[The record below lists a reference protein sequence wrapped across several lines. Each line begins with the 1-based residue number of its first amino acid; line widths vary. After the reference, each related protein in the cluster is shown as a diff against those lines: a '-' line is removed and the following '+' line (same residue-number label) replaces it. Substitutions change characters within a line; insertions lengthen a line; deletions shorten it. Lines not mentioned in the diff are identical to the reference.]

1 MNHKTCLIL
10 FFCIGS
16 VLIMSGILMFGWT
29 DTWAA
34 LLVPTMYP
42 PFADL
47 RTVQGSILSLSQ
59 GFDPQLINPGDP
71 WKRAMNYPSIWI
83 SIANLFSLNKELNYL
98 IFVSTCVLIYL
109 GSCFNILRKYPSLW
123 MLIAIFSGSSL
134 LAVERGNND
143 LMVFSLLYFSSLT
156 PALLSGVIIIFA
168 TTLKIYPI
176 FSVVSLHANKKILLT
191 IVAFVGIYLLAQI
204 PELHKIRSGTP
215 ISASLSYGAPSI
227 VEAFNSKLKINI
239 SPWALSLCMVLFAI
253 ALGASNKIKTYINC
267 ENSSGGEFRLFM
279 IGASIYLGSFIIS
292 SNWDY
297 RLIFLIFCIPFIE
310 KLVNRG
316 IKIPLLIAIVL
327 ASNQIILTTF
337 LGTIVG
343 VFLCITAK
351 CIIFFVLILLIQN
364 NISKLI
370 DIDLL
375 RKKFKNMID

>member
-1 MNHKTCLIL
+1 MNNKTGLIL
-10 FFCIGS
+10 VFCIGS
-16 VLIMSGILMFGWT
+16 LLILSGILMFGWT

-83 SIANLFSLNKELNYL
+83 SIANLFSLNKEPNYL
-98 IFVSTCVLIYL
+98 IFVSTYVLIYL
-109 GSCFNILRKYPSLW
+109 SSCFNILRKYPSLW

-143 LMVFSLLYFSSLT
+143 LMVFSLLYFASLT
-156 PALLSGVIIIFA
+156 PALLSGAIILLA
-168 TTLKIYPI
+168 STLKIYPI
-176 FSVVSLHANKKILLT
+176 FSIVSLHANKKMLLT
-191 IVAFVGIYLLAQI
+191 IAALAGIYFLTQI

-215 ISASLSYGAPSI
+215 VSASLSYGAPSI
-227 VEAFNSKLKINI
+227 VEAINSQLKISI
-239 SPWALSLCMVLFAI
+239 SPWTLSLCMVLFAI
-253 ALGASNKIKTYINC
+253 TLGASNRIKAYINC
-267 ENSSGGEFRLFM
+267 ENSSGGEFKLFM
-279 IGASIYLGSFIIS
+279 IGASIYLGTFIIS

-310 KLVNRG
+310 KLINRR

-327 ASNQIILTTF
+327 ASNQIILTTL
-337 LGTIVG
+337 LGGIVG
-343 VFLCITAK
+343 IFLCISAK
-351 CIIFFVLILLIQN
+351 CIIFLCLILLIQN

-370 DIDLL
+370 YADLR
-375 RKKFKNMID
+375 RKNFKNKVN